1 MLENNFLSISIN
13 FTPKTSQCWLK
24 NGTLCF
30 PRSRIFSSKTQVSR
44 YQWIKETETEDVAV
58 KCISVQKAPVDV
70 GFCAVRSYQKKIYIY
85 MQGKIMS
92 LLTLTPHRFFRWNKE
107 QTSTYQIS
115 LESHSFPSHICM
127 KRDTSFCLSTVKQ
140 DELYTICARDM
151 YIQIRSYHMF
161 TQMRCI
167 MVYLY
172 HMNRR
177 AKYTV

>member
-70 GFCAVRSYQKKIYIY
+70 GFCAVRSYQKKNIYIY
-85 MQGKIMS
+85 IYAGQDHVV

-115 LESHSFPSHICM
+115 LESHFFPSHICM

-140 DELYTICARDM
+140 DELYNMCT
-151 YIQIRSYHMF
+151 
-161 TQMRCI
+161 
-167 MVYLY
+167 
-172 HMNRR
+172 
-177 AKYTV
+177 